1 MSGKK
6 PEKHLSITCSIRSA
20 GRKKLLVYHIAKRAF
35 LFLKYSLP
43 DKDAEFFKELSRLFK
58 LFDWDGMEK
67 LINATK

>member
-6 PEKHLSITCSIRSA
+6 PGKHLSITCSIRSA

-43 DKDAEFFKELSRLFK
+43 DMLSSLNNIKIFQK
-58 LFDWDGMEK
+58 NICAQTDG
-67 LINATK
+67 APTFV